1 MSGADVEARSRA
13 VQEQNLLVQKL
24 RESGNDK
31 EADRLQET
39 YHAREMSGLASDV
52 YRAANHEGQ
61 APVGWARA
69 SSDPAALRAAGI
81 DISNDDLK
89 ELLQPRYSGFR

>member
-1 MSGADVEARSRA
+1 MSGPDVEARSRA

-39 YHAREMSGLASDV
+39 YHAREMSGLAADV
-52 YRAANHEGQ
+52 YQSANEEGQ

-69 SSDPAALRAAGI
+69 SSDPAALAG
-81 DISNDDLK
+81 SMLT
-89 ELLQPRYSGFR
+89 YHSGSDA